1 MALFVDGPI
10 ATPEDLR
17 AYESSILDMA
27 STEGVDL
34 TTKLALAHREVGIEI
49 HRFLVEQTAS
59 GTAAPD
65 VALHQV
71 VVTDALFYWPVLHTL
86 ALSFRDAYHNELN
99 DRYQAKWQEYE
110 RQAAHASERYLAI
123 GVGVANSAV
132 GRASV
137 PVVTRTPGIMPTGTY
152 EIRIAWVNGS
162 GDEGGLSDWKLF
174 DTDDGSVPVVTAG
187 NAPIGGVKWN
197 VYAGLLGHSL
207 QKQNGSALTPGVS
220 FTIATTGLV
229 AGSAPSSG
237 QSPDYFLRQSRLA
250 RRS

>member
-27 STEGVDL
+27 STEGIDL

-71 VVTDALFYWPVLHTL
+71 IVTDALLYWLVLHTL
-86 ALSFRDAYHNELN
+86 TLSFRDAYHNELN

-123 GVGVANSAV
+123 GVGIANAAV
-132 GRASV
+132 GRAGV
-137 PVVTRTPGIMPTGTY
+137 PLVTRTPGIMPTGTY
-152 EIRIAWVNGS
+152 EIRVAWVNGA
-162 GDEGGLSDWKLF
+162 GDEGSLSDWALF

-187 NAPIGGVKWN
+187 AAPIGGVKWN
-197 VYAGLLGHSL
+197 VYASLLGHPL
-207 QKQNGSALTPGVS
+207 QKQNVRALSLGES
-220 FTIATTGLV
+220 FTLSTTGLV
-229 AGSAPSSG
+229 TGSTPSSG
-237 QSPDYFLRQSRLA
+237 QTPDYFLRQTRLA